1 MTAAAA
7 PQLDLTIARNNLGLF
22 QATAILELPTI
33 AVSCMKAD
41 RDDLEYQL
49 RREFSEIVEEI
60 VTKLT
65 KDEF

>member
-1 MTAAAA
+1 MSA
-7 PQLDLTIARNNLGLF
+7 PKLNLTVAKNDLGLF
-22 QATAILELPTI
+22 QATALLELPVLT
-33 AVSCMKAD
+33 VTCMKAD

-49 RREFSEIVEEI
+49 RNDFREIVEEI

>member
-1 MTAAAA
+1 MTS
-7 PQLDLTIARNNLGLF
+7 PHMDLTIHKNGLGLF
-22 QATAILELPTI
+22 QADAILTLPELR
-33 AVSCMKAD
+33 VSCMKAD

-49 RREFSEIVEEI
+49 RNDFRDIVEEL